1 MSLFR
6 RVLPQQHFKCLAIEC
21 PQFRMA
27 GSSDKGTT
35 TVGIEP
41 ANSWPWGT
49 AGKEVNAAPFQ
60 QLVKIS
66 SPWMPR
72 TACGEKK
79 WVRHENPFL
88 EAEAEAAK
96 EAARM
101 ESKAAF
107 VLKEIKTQ
115 KGNHFLWKNVSH
127 SLSLSL
133 TKVSFSL
140 CLTLSL
146 SHPIFISGILSL
158 TNTLSHNG
166 CLSLS
171 LTHTLSLSPWC
182 P

>member
-1 MSLFR
+1 
-6 RVLPQQHFKCLAIEC
+6 
-21 PQFRMA
+21 MA
-27 GSSDKGTT
+27 GSSEKGTT
-35 TVGIEP
+35 AVGIDP
-41 ANSWPWGT
+41 ANSLPWGT

-88 EAEAEAAK
+88 EADAEAAK

-115 KGNHFLWKNVSH
+115 KGNHFLWKNVSE
-127 SLSLSL
+127 
-133 TKVSFSL
+133 KPF
-140 CLTLSL
+140 
-146 SHPIFISGILSL
+146 
-158 TNTLSHNG
+158 
-166 CLSLS
+166 
-171 LTHTLSLSPWC
+171 
-182 P
+182 